1 MVETE
6 DEPFH
11 VETEVQSLVKPNDS
25 LPVIE
30 DDQELDD
37 ELFVND
43 DPIDV
48 PIKVPIDA
56 PTEIKIERPSLSLK
70 KFPSNN
76 NHKVVRDNIVGN
88 KDSEEESIVDMPS
101 FDASIDS
108 TEDKDGGFQ
117 RGKRESVNNH
127 TVRCILVRYK
137 S

>member
-56 PTEIKIERPSLSLK
+56 PTEIKIERPSSQSTTQTIPPLK
-70 KFPSNN
+70 
-76 NHKVVRDNIVGN
+76 
-88 KDSEEESIVDMPS
+88 SEELCA
-101 FDASIDS
+101 ASVTEENTECLINVEKLIDEPALTS
-108 TEDKDGGFQ
+108 HE
-117 RGKRESVNNH
+117 EEV
-127 TVRCILVRYK
+127 
-137 S
+137 